1 MIDRHLRPRD
11 KPAFK
16 LPRGMP
22 LRMLVYDRFA
32 DERGW
37 NPRVVDELYDDELYW
52 LPVIK
57 AAKQDAAQ
65 QITAI
70 EAAKNKD

>member
-1 MIDRHLRPRD
+1 MLDRHLRPREE
-11 KPAFK
+11 PAFT

-22 LRMLVYDRFA
+22 ARMLVYEKWA

-37 NPRVVDELYDDELYW
+37 DPRIVDELTAAELFW

-57 AAKQDAAQ
+57 AAKADAAAQ
-65 QITAI
+65 V
-70 EAAKNKD
+70 AALESKK

>member
-11 KPAFK
+11 KPAFS
-16 LPRGMP
+16 LPRGLTPRLLM
-22 LRMLVYDRFA
+22 YDRFA

-37 NPRVVDELYDDELYW
+37 DPRTVDELTAEELFW

-57 AAKQDAAQ
+57 AAKSDAAETIARAQ
-65 QITAI
+65 S
-70 EAAKNKD
+70 KD